1 MLEIFK
7 KETSD
12 LLKFLKGHEG
22 IKSIEVENKSTAITL
37 NVTIEK
43 HDAANWNQLQN
54 IFEQYFR
61 SKYDYDLKIN
71 YTNLFPPGLLD
82 DDDDDDG
89 LVIVS
94 KVKKPP
100 QPIVIFSTDRNDWRL
115 FRFYSQSRKA
125 HSDDYF
131 KPNIDIARKE
141 ISNLED
147 AYHHILEDMKQKTF
161 TRNIIELN
169 INCLNS
175 NELKDMYIDA
185 LRKLPQQLKNRIAIS
200 LVRIPPNASIHTLRQ
215 AALICKLCTD
225 NIFLSLQ
232 YSNELERDK
241 LKQIYGVSGFIITV
255 PNDGAQDFNDIKKI
269 YDKLNT
275 VFAGKRTFVIFSDNK
290 NIDNNYKASKILT
303 LREREK
309 IGVKSE

>member
-7 KETSD
+7 KEASEIY
-12 LLKFLKGHEG
+12 KFLKGHEG
-22 IKSIEVENKSTAITL
+22 IKSIEIDNKDTTVTL
-37 NVTIEK
+37 NIAIEK

-61 SKYDYDLKIN
+61 SKYDYNLKIN

-82 DDDDDDG
+82 DDDDG

-94 KVKKPP
+94 KAKTPP

-115 FRFYSQSRKA
+115 FRFYSQSKKTN
-125 HSDDYF
+125 SDNYF
-131 KPNIDIARKE
+131 KPDPDIARKE

-147 AYHHILEDMKQKTF
+147 AYHHILEDMKKKTF

-175 NELKDMYIDA
+175 NDLKDMYIDA

-200 LVRIPPNASIHTLRQ
+200 LVRIPENASVHLLRQ

-232 YSNELERDK
+232 YTNELERDK

-255 PNDGAQDFNDIKKI
+255 PNDSAQNFDDIKKI

-275 VFAGKRTFVIFSDNK
+275 VFAGKRTFVIFSDSK
-290 NIDNNYKASKILT
+290 NMDNTYKASKILT

-309 IGVKSE
+309 IGVKPE

>member
-7 KETSD
+7 KEASE
-12 LLKFLKGHEG
+12 LYKFLNGHEG
-22 IKSIEVENKSTAITL
+22 IKSIEIDNKNTTITL
-37 NVTIEK
+37 NITIEK
-43 HDAANWNQLQN
+43 HDAANWNQVQN

-71 YTNLFPPGLLD
+71 YTNLFPPGMLD
-82 DDDDDDG
+82 DEES
-89 LVIVS
+89 LVVVS
-94 KVKKPP
+94 KAKTPP
-100 QPIVIFSTDRNDWRL
+100 QPIVIFATDKNDWRL
-115 FRFYSQSRKA
+115 FRFYSQSRK
-125 HSDDYF
+125 SNSNDYF
-131 KPNIDIARKE
+131 KPNMDIAKKE

-175 NELKDMYIDA
+175 NDLKDMYIDA

-200 LVRIPPNASIHTLRQ
+200 LVRIPQDASVHTLRQ

-255 PNDGAQDFNDIKKI
+255 PKDSAKDFEDIKKI
-269 YDKLNT
+269 YDKLNA
-275 VFAGKRTFVIFSDNK
+275 VFAGKRTFVIFSDSQNM
-290 NIDNNYKASKILT
+290 DNTYKSSKILT
-303 LREREK
+303 LKEREK
-309 IGVKSE
+309 IGVKSD